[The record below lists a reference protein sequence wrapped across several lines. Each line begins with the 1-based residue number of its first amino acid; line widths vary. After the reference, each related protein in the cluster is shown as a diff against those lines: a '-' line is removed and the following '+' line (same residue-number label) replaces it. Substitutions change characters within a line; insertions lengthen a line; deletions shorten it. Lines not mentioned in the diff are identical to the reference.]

1 MHRIRTLLLALL
13 ALLSFAAP
21 GTADPRHWP
30 PDFTTRVEAL
40 ALIETLNAE
49 LLSHDSATL
58 TLERWCA
65 AHHLAPASEHVIAQR
80 DRATEKTPTPD
91 TLKLLAVTGVEAVR
105 YRRVRLSCGGHVV
118 SEADNWY
125 VPARLTAAMND
136 VLERTDTSFGRV
148 VQPLHFSRHTISS
161 DLLWHPLPDGWEME
175 AGVPAAAAGDMAIPH
190 SLLEHRAILTLPDG
204 TPFSEVVETYT
215 EAVLDFPLPPR

>member
-1 MHRIRTLLLALL
+1 M
-13 ALLSFAAP
+13 
-21 GTADPRHWP
+21 
-30 PDFTTRVEAL
+30 
-40 ALIETLNAE
+40 
-49 LLSHDSATL
+49 
-58 TLERWCA
+58 
-65 AHHLAPASEHVIAQR
+65 
-80 DRATEKTPTPD
+80 
-91 TLKLLAVTGVEAVR
+91 
-105 YRRVRLSCGGHVV
+105 

-175 AGVPAAAAGDMAIPH
+175 AGEPAAAAGGLAIPH

-215 EAVLDFPLPPR
+215 DAVLDFPLRPADLDKH